1 MATQSFNPDRVI
13 KSQNI
18 RTPGLEKLHRS
29 FILRLLVVERVRC
42 LMDQVPFNDNPHSL
56 VEKYLPVPPHY
67 KDDEQKDRYIKSE
80 VIEVMAAFKRY
91 EETPSYQED
100 LKALI
105 PYKGH
110 SWHLVS
116 ATDSGVLITIEV

>member
-1 MATQSFNPDRVI
+1 MAKQSFNPTRVI
-13 KSQNI
+13 KSQNV

-42 LMDQVPFNDNPHSL
+42 LMDDVVFNDNQHSL
-56 VEKYLPVPPHY
+56 VEKYLPIPTHY
-67 KDDEQKDRYIKSE
+67 KDEEQKERYITAEAK
-80 VIEVMAAFKRY
+80 EVMETFRRY

-110 SWHLVS
+110 VWHLVS